1 MRIGKAII
9 LSSIAI
15 LAIVTSPA
23 LAKNSDA
30 QKVDDA
36 SASPPCHAY
45 QPAANG
51 SWTELPCQEVGAPSQ
66 TPHKS
71 AAKSPDEDPRGRHAV
86 R

>member
-1 MRIGKAII
+1 MGIRKRII
-9 LSSIAI
+9 LGSIAV
-15 LAIVTSPA
+15 LAVLTSPA

-30 QKVDDA
+30 QKADDA

-51 SWTELPCQEVGAPSQ
+51 SWTELPCQEVGAPGQ
-66 TPHKS
+66 TQHRS
-71 AAKSPDEDPRGRHAV
+71 AAKSPDEDPHGRHAV